1 MAIADEAFAPQ
12 RRSKAQRDLLAALAI
27 HSVLIAGA
35 LLMIYPLVWLF
46 VSSLKTDT
54 EIFSNASFWPSQI
67 QFQNYIRGWQG
78 AAVSFG
84 TFFRNSLVVST
95 AAVIGNVFACSL
107 VAFAFARI
115 DFRFK
120 PFWFALMM
128 GTIMLPHHATLIP
141 QYILF
146 HKLGWVNTF
155 MPLIAPKLLAVDA
168 FFVFLMIQFIRGIP
182 REIDEAALIDGA
194 STFMIYRMIIFP
206 LMRPALIATAIF
218 TFVWTYEDFLTPLV
232 YLSDI
237 GLYTV
242 PQGLRL
248 MMSTTG
254 QSSWGPLLA
263 MSLLSLVP
271 LLIVFLFFQK
281 RLIDGIAT
289 TGLKG

>member
-1 MAIADEAFAPQ
+1 MATVSSVTPGAA
-12 RRSKAQRDLLAALAI
+12 RGRLRSGASAGI
-27 HSVLIAGA
+27 VSHGVLIVGA
-35 LLMIYPLVWLF
+35 LLMIYPLIWLF
-46 VSSLKTDT
+46 VSSLKTDA
-54 EIFSNASFWPSQI
+54 EIFSNTSFWPSQI

-78 AAVSFG
+78 VAAPFRQ
-84 TFFRNSLVVST
+84 FFTNSLIISVI
-95 AAVIGNVFACSL
+95 AAIGNVFICSL
-107 VAFAFARI
+107 VAYAFARI

-120 PFWFALMM
+120 GFWFALMM

-146 HKLGWVNTF
+146 LNLGWINTF
-155 MPLIAPKLLAVDA
+155 LPLIAPKLLAVDA

-182 REIDEAALIDGA
+182 RELDEAALIDGA
-194 STFMIYRMIIFP
+194 STFMIYRAIIFP

-218 TFVWTYEDFLTPLV
+218 TFIWTYEDFLTPLV

-237 GLYTV
+237 RLYTV

-271 LLIVFLFFQK
+271 LLVIFLFFQK